1 MLHVIKA
8 AYATRKAEQ
17 HFATS
22 SLKSDTI
29 LLTRGS
35 STFTSGVDSS
45 REEGLKNKLERD
57 TKPDLCDA
65 GAVLYQLSYHANLE
79 VVVMWVDDNLVHDG
93 HISIYKM

>member
-8 AYATRKAEQ
+8 DCAMKVEE

-22 SLKSDTI
+22 SLKSDII

-35 STFTSGVDSS
+35 LTFTSSVDSS
-45 REEGLKNKLERD
+45 REEGQKNKLERD

-65 GAVLYQLSYHANLE
+65 GAVLYELSFHANLE
-79 VVVMWVDDNLVHDG
+79 VVVM
-93 HISIYKM
+93 

>member
-8 AYATRKAEQ
+8 DCAMRKVEQ

-22 SLKSDTI
+22 SLKSDKI
-29 LLTRGS
+29 LLTRGAI
-35 STFTSGVDSS
+35 TFTSSVDSS

-65 GAVLYQLSYHANLE
+65 GALLYELSYRANLE
-79 VVVMWVDDNLVHDG
+79 LVVMWVDDNLVHDG

>member
-1 MLHVIKA
+1 MLHVIKSDCA
-8 AYATRKAEQ
+8 MRKVEQ

-22 SLKSDTI
+22 SLESDTI

-35 STFTSGVDSS
+35 LTFTSGVDSS
-45 REEGLKNKLERD
+45 REKGLKNKLERD

-65 GAVLYQLSYHANLE
+65 GAVLYQLSYYANLE
-79 VVVMWVDDNLVHDG
+79 VVVMWVDDKPVHDG

>member
-8 AYATRKAEQ
+8 DCATRKVEQ

-29 LLTRGS
+29 RLTCGS
-35 STFTSGVDSS
+35 LTFTSSVDSS

-65 GAVLYQLSYHANLE
+65 GVVLYELSYHANLE
-79 VVVMWVDDNLVHDG
+79 LVVL
-93 HISIYKM
+93 